1 MSSVRR
7 RLRLT
12 EQTRTTT
19 VSRLVVAL
27 ADGDPQALDALF
39 PIVNEEIHA
48 LAHRQRMRWR
58 GDHTLNTTAL
68 VHEAWIR
75 LADRDRLGVQG
86 RAHFMALAATVMRR
100 IRMGFPRPVR
110 TSSSHWMRR

>member
-1 MSSVRR
+1 M
-7 RLRLT
+7 T

-75 LADRDRLGVQG
+75 LADRDDRGDGPGARRVAPHGETRLAVAQAWLHNRVER
-86 RAHFMALAATVMRR
+86 RAAE
-100 IRMGFPRPVR
+100 
-110 TSSSHWMRR
+110 WK